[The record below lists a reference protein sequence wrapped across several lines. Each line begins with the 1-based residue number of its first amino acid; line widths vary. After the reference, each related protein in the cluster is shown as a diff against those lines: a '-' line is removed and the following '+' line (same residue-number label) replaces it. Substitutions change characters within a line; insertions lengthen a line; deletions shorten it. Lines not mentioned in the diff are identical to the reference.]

1 MVQIFGIAGR
11 LSVEMSS
18 LALVGVVAFT
28 VSLELATHRLE
39 HRLAGT
45 PFLGMLNKIY
55 KGKRKICIAK
65 CAGTRSRSSL
75 AASAVCD
82 PCLLQNS

>member
-55 KGKRKICIAK
+55 KGKRD
-65 CAGTRSRSSL
+65 L
-75 AASAVCD
+75 
-82 PCLLQNS
+82 